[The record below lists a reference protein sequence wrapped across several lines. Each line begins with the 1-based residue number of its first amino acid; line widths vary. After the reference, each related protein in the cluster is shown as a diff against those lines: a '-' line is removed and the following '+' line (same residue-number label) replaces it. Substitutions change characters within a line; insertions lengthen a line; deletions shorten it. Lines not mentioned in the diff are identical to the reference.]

1 MPIATEPRVRAL
13 QSWLHMGLACVLSVL
28 AIEPVFAQAATAT
41 AKTAKAAPAPAQVP
55 TLQSMANAVHS
66 QDYTAIQLRRF
77 RDDRGV
83 VTTVTE
89 QLEVDANGTGSPDF
103 RVSFLGVVGQLPGSP
118 IHTAWQKAYSQV
130 GPLFFT
136 HGMFRV
142 RNLAA
147 ALANYTT
154 HDFGSVV
161 RAGRSARRLVVFPNS
176 VDKAIWLVDIDTQ
189 TNVLLY
195 GAEFDVQLNLVAE
208 VEVQN
213 FLGSVTPWS
222 AALST
227 STPQASFT
235 AADAFMGQ
243 PSGLVDPA
251 LSIVNDYQSE
261 SILVRDDPMNG
272 RQSLVMTFTDGIDQF
287 VVTQTPSVAD
297 PFAGLPSNVPGSSH
311 VSRFRDKA
319 MSVLAFWEGGVSF
332 QVAGRG
338 ALVRLDGLAKS
349 VLRQAIATN

>member
-1 MPIATEPRVRAL
+1 
-13 QSWLHMGLACVLSVL
+13 
-28 AIEPVFAQAATAT
+28 
-41 AKTAKAAPAPAQVP
+41 
-55 TLQSMANAVHS
+55 
-66 QDYTAIQLRRF
+66 
-77 RDDRGV
+77 
-83 VTTVTE
+83 
-89 QLEVDANGTGSPDF
+89 
-103 RVSFLGVVGQLPGSP
+103 
-118 IHTAWQKAYSQV
+118 
-130 GPLFFT
+130 
-136 HGMFRV
+136 
-142 RNLAA
+142 
-147 ALANYTT
+147 
-154 HDFGSVV
+154 
-161 RAGRSARRLVVFPNS
+161 
-176 VDKAIWLVDIDTQ
+176 
-189 TNVLLY
+189 
-195 GAEFDVQLNLVAE
+195 
-208 VEVQN
+208 
-213 FLGSVTPWS
+213 
-222 AALST
+222 
-227 STPQASFT
+227 
-235 AADAFMGQ
+235 MGQ